1 MLECQLNIEPC
12 VCVRSDLEP
21 AQRGFEPMVQLLAEK
36 VDYEAFRILNKL
48 VINDLPK
55 CTHPLL

>member
-36 VDYEAFRILNKL
+36 VDYEVTA
-48 VINDLPK
+48 LP
-55 CTHPLL
+55 TLPL